1 LKAGKRETEKGKRR
15 RTVLLGRFPLNIFR
29 FPAPVFFWAMPFIT
43 FEGVEGSGK
52 STQLRLAA
60 EKLRAVGREVVE
72 TREPGGTAIGSTL
85 REILMD
91 AGNMG
96 LDPVAE
102 WLLLE
107 ADRRQ
112 HVREVLQPSAAR
124 GAFVL
129 CDRYSDTTEAYQ
141 QVGRGL
147 DARAVRS
154 VDAIARD
161 GLLPDLTLLYDVDPG
176 DGLARSRARDGG
188 RSDRFAAAGL
198 EFHQRVREAYLEI
211 ARREPG
217 RVRVISSDAPRDR
230 VSAETWRILSERFS
244 L

>member
-1 LKAGKRETEKGKRR
+1 M
-15 RTVLLGRFPLNIFR
+15 PL
-29 FPAPVFFWAMPFIT
+29 VT

-60 EKLRAVGREVVE
+60 GRLRAAGREVLE

-91 AGNMG
+91 AANTD
-96 LDPVAE
+96 LDPVTE

-112 HVREVLQPSAAR
+112 HVREVLKPATAR

-147 DARAVRS
+147 DSGAVRT
-154 VDAIARD
+154 VDGMARD
-161 GLLPDLTLLYDVDPG
+161 GLVPDLTLIYDVDPR

-198 EFHQRVREAYLEI
+198 DFHRRVREAYLEI
-211 ARREPG
+211 ARREPE
-217 RVRVISSDAPRDR
+217 RVRVISSDAPRDE
-230 VSAETWRILSERFS
+230 VSAQTWRVLSEHFS